1 MSGLGGGVART
12 ENQVLAV
19 AHSTPRWLRLAQ
31 AEPWTGPGQ
40 SQPAQASGAGAR
52 HSDGSGVS
60 GVSLALLLPS
70 SSSRP
75 V

>member
-12 ENQVLAV
+12 ENQVVAV

-52 HSDGSGVS
+52 RDGSGVS